1 MTEWQ
6 VVGVIVA
13 LIGLVASIVTPMLRL
28 NSTIATLTAA
38 VKENSKALERHEIHS
53 REAHKRLHGR
63 IDEVEDKVDDQE
75 SRLTA
80 LEAKTEKSAVVLKNI
95 SPSILSVWRYKLL
108 TFVSSRFSRFTCFKN
123 IPDNIPSGL
132 LRVTKGIFY

>member
-38 VKENSKALERHEIHS
+38 VKENSKALERHEIHR
-53 REAHKRLHGR
+53 REAHTRLHGR
-63 IDEVEDKVDDQE
+63 IDEVEDKVDDHE
-75 SRLTA
+75 SRITV
-80 LEAKTEKSAVVLKNI
+80 LE
-95 SPSILSVWRYKLL
+95 
-108 TFVSSRFSRFTCFKN
+108 
-123 IPDNIPSGL
+123 
-132 LRVTKGIFY
+132 TKGRSMP

>member
-28 NSTIATLTAA
+28 NSLTAA

-63 IDEVEDKVDDQE
+63 IDEVEDKVDDHE
-75 SRLTA
+75 SRITV
-80 LEAKTEKSAVVLKNI
+80 LE
-95 SPSILSVWRYKLL
+95 
-108 TFVSSRFSRFTCFKN
+108 
-123 IPDNIPSGL
+123 
-132 LRVTKGIFY
+132 TKGRSMP

>member
-13 LIGLVASIVTPMLRL
+13 LIGLVASIITPMLRL

-63 IDEVEDKVDDQE
+63 IDEVEDKVDDHE
-75 SRLTA
+75 SRITV
-80 LEAKTEKSAVVLKNI
+80 LEAKGRSM
-95 SPSILSVWRYKLL
+95 P
-108 TFVSSRFSRFTCFKN
+108 
-123 IPDNIPSGL
+123 
-132 LRVTKGIFY
+132 